1 MPVVELIAL
10 FETVLAVLVV
20 AAVAVAAQH
29 CKHGVRIDLL
39 SLVRNVA
46 EDFLDRAQL
55 FGLAVNDEIPF
66 VTEPLDVLAQDAH
79 AEGVER
85 ANGGT
90 RGLGAVVGFR
100 ASAKELVDALPHFAR
115 RLVRKRDRK
124 NVSRADP
131 FFHHA
136 RHAGGDDAG
145 FSRAGARQNEDRPF
159 GGFDR
164 LSLGGIQ

>member
-1 MPVVELIAL
+1 MRTQREWNVQMV
-10 FETVLAVLVV
+10 
-20 AAVAVAAQH
+20 
-29 CKHGVRIDLL
+29 GRGDLEP
-39 SLVRNVA
+39 SS
-46 EDFLDRAQL
+46 DF
-55 FGLAVNDEIPF
+55 G
-66 VTEPLDVLAQDAH
+66 
-79 AEGVER
+79 
-85 ANGGT
+85 
-90 RGLGAVVGFR
+90 
-100 ASAKELVDALPHFAR
+100 SAKELVDALPHFAR